1 MKLNLLSLSRA
12 LLSSDKSNEAG
23 TSGRTR
29 AVKKAKVGRS
39 GNLTARAVQTTAASG
54 SAPSA
59 PSAAARTG
67 LPDRRGE
74 TPARIAYPFSAR
86 PEGYAD
92 LEMTDFSTQAAAALK
107 PVAMQVSEESH
118 CTGHKPPADVV
129 SVDVFGAY
137 LDALPVFRQKLESAG
152 FLKSAPLSV
161 KHGILS
167 YTERRHIK
175 ENIQYKRQDREKL
188 VPLSETGRTEGA
200 KAPRLTQPT
209 GAMRAEERQLVQG
222 RNLYG
227 YAFERL
233 RGQSMA
239 LSKVLVPASRNP
251 AGLID
256 GWKMAFASEKEVKAF
271 FKREFDVT
279 PKSLSKQDEIAWMV
293 DEGVRLAGERA
304 AEARGQKFKT
314 RTEVRKFFESRF
326 QLAIDNPNAEQR
338 AALLAGLAL
347 KATPL
352 GEQVFESASRFNQT
366 VWDVGQNPKLRG
378 RPTSFVLADGTT
390 CKDASREGRAG
401 FEVSLGDGSATLK
414 FTRQPTA
421 SAFEVKLDLGEG
433 REVTQIDPQFM
444 AMVRSRFSQQVLGA
458 LFGEAKPSDFSEVGT
473 FQEIFGQVR
482 ARTEL
487 ESKLDDWLYKDL
499 KDAVRER
506 LKEAGDPVVFQGTGN
521 SYNKALYGENWGSE
535 ARSKVMEQ
543 IFKQAGEGD
552 IFAHGSCGF
561 QQEAIWMFGG
571 HMVAYQDDG
580 KTYRYS
586 DHGGDPLEVECKQT
600 YQSVKPYTDTAG
612 VYESKVAV
620 EGGDPASQGA
630 ERWVQ
635 RDVAPLT
642 LNFSSP
648 RGDEIR
654 THMLRDDAGKP
665 IIASAGLRVDSY
677 QSSLGRGSDISHSVT
692 GDRNFVPPYSAIVT
706 LKETTPPGQVLAD
719 DLGRPVLDEL
729 DGQPIRVIE
738 EVVLEAVIDGQPL
751 TLDAASAKR
760 AAIEARLRVAGA
772 VVPNSEHPDTKTTY
786 SEDVIRKLADKQLAT
801 EVTYRVAEL
810 KRWERVPLTQ
820 MAADGRHEPMMGPHG
835 ILHTYRRVTHAHPP
849 AEMLTDRVHAQIHCV
864 HSQNGLNVPYV
875 EQLLAPGTEIVGHSI
890 PREGVQADTPL
901 ASTFRP
907 AATRAFNKPFGAYQP
922 PGTLREK
929 AVIESMEGHN
939 WRTTQPHSD
948 MFKGEAVG
956 RRADGTLTQG
966 EDPMVPFEIQHE
978 VEDHLHGSR
987 AGIEGAITSGIAL
1000 RDYKNVKADL
1010 QSKLTEVRQGL
1021 DDATLASQSRQ
1032 ELYGSILSPAVPRPS
1047 TGEAPRP
1054 PVPALAGIARLRKYV
1069 PAPDLPAP
1077 SPVTAN
1083 ITPDAAPAPTREA
1096 LLALVDQ
1103 QLSQLR
1109 DGLEMA
1115 LDSNERVAR
1124 GFDMEHVIQRH
1135 FRPWPDKISTTAEF
1149 KAASGAGDIFGS
1161 GALGAE
1167 LGHSVA
1173 ATTALSAGTLLG
1185 SLMLAVAG
1193 VEGMKDAATDVRRLR
1208 QLIKPLK
1215 AHQQNLLALQ
1225 RELRAQPGDEPSP
1238 ALAESVDPSLKG
1250 VAARLRAA
1258 NRQLNDSVTGILTS
1272 GLLTTAGGV
1281 GVAGGAVTMA
1291 GAAAA
1296 SKVLGGVYGGLVMS
1310 FGAITAAQGAHR
1322 WRQLQGVP
1330 EAVERTLGKD
1340 NALRVGLV
1348 TLLEHERDARK
1359 SEIASRAVLAAT
1371 GATSLTLN
1379 VLGAAGAI
1387 PTAGA
1392 SIGLIAAGV
1401 GMGAATAAAF
1411 RPVKSRQ
1418 RGLHAIGAVERT
1430 TNLPTTFLQSHAQL
1444 NHLVNK
1450 LNNQGNIVTH
1460 FQRKIIDAHMPYSF
1474 RAHRAVS
1481 KVLPQH
1487 DRRQIA
1493 QAMLGNPQA
1502 VADESMQF
1510 MLRAS
1515 QFERHYLQENKLPAL
1530 QQEVDA
1536 LLKEFIDTPADG
1548 AAGAVAAPRRQM
1560 LAMHLK
1566 AKADTLLSESAR
1578 HSQLQ
1583 GLEERLNH
1591 FTRHLG
1597 KEFLSDPALAHDW
1610 KELQVDFIVSH
1621 DLAAEAM
1628 SRKKLKLV
1636 QARSAAAA
1644 EADGDSAAPLRQA
1657 LSENIDRRFAKVFT
1671 HAYPDKI
1678 AYERRGALELARIMF
1693 MEEAGREISAPQAEG
1708 AQESQAVELD
1718 DDADRDA
1725 FTQDRA
1731 AINAAREGWDGFTE
1745 D

>member
-1 MKLNLLSLSRA
+1 MKTHLPSFSRPR
-12 LLSSDKSNEAG
+12 SWSEKPNEARP
-23 TSGRTR
+23 SP
-29 AVKKAKVGRS
+29 
-39 GNLTARAVQTTAASG
+39 
-54 SAPSA
+54 APA
-59 PSAAARTG
+59 IARTG
-67 LPDRRGE
+67 LLSRCGE
-74 TPARIAYPFSAR
+74 TAAKIAYPFSAR

-92 LEMTDFSTQAAAALK
+92 LEVTDFATQACAALK
-107 PVAMQVSEESH
+107 PVARQITKESR

-137 LDALPVFRQKLESAG
+137 LEALPVFRKRLESTG
-152 FLKSAPLSV
+152 FLKSAPISV

-167 YTERRHIK
+167 YTESRHIK

-188 VPLSETGRTEGA
+188 MPLSETGRTEGA
-200 KAPRLTQPT
+200 KAPRLTKPT
-209 GAMRAEERQLVQG
+209 RSMRAEERQLVQG

-227 YAFERL
+227 YALERL

-256 GWKMAFASEKEVKAF
+256 GWKMAFASEKEVKTF
-271 FKREFDVT
+271 FKREFGVA
-279 PKSLSKQDEIAWMV
+279 PKNLSKQDEIAWMV
-293 DEGVRLAGERA
+293 DEGVRRAGERA
-304 AEARGQKFKT
+304 GDARGRKFKT
-314 RTEVRKFFESRF
+314 RTSVQKFFESRF
-326 QLAIDNPNAEQR
+326 QLLIDKPNAEQR
-338 AALLAGLAL
+338 AGLLAELAL

-352 GEQVFESASRFNQT
+352 GEQVLQNASRFNQT
-366 VWDVGQNPKLRG
+366 VWDVGQNPKISG

-390 CKDASREGRAG
+390 CKNTSLDGVAG

-414 FTRQPTA
+414 FVRQPTA
-421 SAFEVKLDLGEG
+421 SAFEVKLELGEG
-433 REVTQIDPQFM
+433 NEIAQTDPQFM
-444 AMVRSRFSQQVLGA
+444 TMVRSRFSQHVLGA
-458 LFGEAKPSDFSEVGT
+458 LFGDVKPTDLSHVGT

-499 KDAVRER
+499 KEAVRQR

-543 IFKQAGEGD
+543 IFKQASEGD

-561 QQEAIWMFGG
+561 QQEAVWMFGG
-571 HMVAYQDDG
+571 QMVAYQDDG

-600 YQSVKPYTDTAG
+600 YQSVKPFTDTAG
-612 VYESKVAV
+612 VHESKVAV
-620 EGGDPASQGA
+620 PGA
-630 ERWVQ
+630 EPRWVQ

-648 RGDEIR
+648 HGNEIR
-654 THMLRDDAGKP
+654 TQMLRDDTGKP

-677 QSSLGRGSDISHSVT
+677 QSSLGRTFGINHCVT
-692 GDRNFVPPYSAIVT
+692 GDGNVVPPYSAIVT

-719 DLGRPVLDEL
+719 DLGRPVVNEL
-729 DGQPIRVIE
+729 DGQPVRDVE
-738 EVVLEAVIDGQPL
+738 EVILEAVIDGQPI
-751 TLDAASAKR
+751 TLQASKAKR
-760 AAIEARLRVAGA
+760 AAIEARLRHSGGA
-772 VVPNSEHPDTKTTY
+772 FPY
-786 SEDVIRKLADKQLAT
+786 SEDVIHELADKQFLA
-801 EVTYRVAEL
+801 EITYRVAQV

-820 MAADGRHEPMMGPHG
+820 MGKDGRQEPMQGPNG
-835 ILHTYRRVTHAHPP
+835 IVHTYRQVTHQHPT
-849 AEMLTDRVHAQIHCV
+849 AEMLTDRVYAQIHCV
-864 HSQNGLNVPYV
+864 HSQNGLNVPYA

-901 ASTFRP
+901 TSTFRP
-907 AATRAFNKPFGAYQP
+907 AATRGFKKPFGAYQP

-929 AVIESMEGHN
+929 AVIESMEGRN

-956 RRADGTLTQG
+956 RRADGTRTLG
-966 EDPMVPFEIQHE
+966 EDPLVPFEIKHE
-978 VEDHLHGSR
+978 VDEHLHGSR
-987 AGIEGAITSGIAL
+987 AGIQGAITSGVAL
-1000 RDYKNVKADL
+1000 RDQKKLRADL
-1010 QSKLTEVRQGL
+1010 QDKLKDVRQSLDNVKLT
-1021 DDATLASQSRQ
+1021 SQSTQ
-1032 ELYGSILSPAVPRPS
+1032 KLYRNILSPNVPLQSTDKTPS
-1047 TGEAPRP
+1047 APTN
-1054 PVPALAGIARLRKYV
+1054 AAASAARLRKFV
-1069 PAPDLPAP
+1069 PATNVAAP
-1077 SPVTAN
+1077 SEGTGN
-1083 ITPDAAPAPTREA
+1083 IRPDAIPEPDRQA

-1103 QLSQLR
+1103 ELSRLR

-1115 LDSNERVAR
+1115 LDTSERVER
-1124 GFDMEHVIQRH
+1124 GFDMEYVIQRH
-1135 FRPWPDKISTTAEF
+1135 FRSWPDKITTTAEV
-1149 KAASGAGDIFGS
+1149 KAASGLGSIFGA
-1161 GALGAE
+1161 GAQGAALGQAT
-1167 LGHSVA
+1167 A
-1173 ATTALSAGTLLG
+1173 AATALSTGSLLGTL
-1185 SLMLAVAG
+1185 MLTVAG
-1193 VEGMKDAATDVRRLR
+1193 IEGMKDAATDVRRLR

-1215 AHQQNLLALQ
+1215 AHQQNLLALR
-1225 RELRAQPGDEPSP
+1225 RELQGQPGDRPSP
-1238 ALAESVDPSLKG
+1238 ALAGSVEPSLQG
-1250 VAARLRAA
+1250 VQARLHAA
-1258 NRQLNDSVTGILTS
+1258 NRQLTDSVTGILNS
-1272 GLLTTAGGV
+1272 GLLTIAGGT
-1281 GVAGGAVTMA
+1281 GIAGGAAAMA
-1291 GAAAA
+1291 GATAA
-1296 SKVLGGVYGGLVMS
+1296 SKVLGGVSGGLVMS

-1322 WRQLQGVP
+1322 WMQLQGVP

-1340 NALRVGLV
+1340 NALRVGLI

-1359 SEIASRAVLAAT
+1359 SEIASRTVLAAT

-1379 VLGAAGAI
+1379 VMGAAGAI

-1430 TNLPTTFLQSHAQL
+1430 TNLPVTFLQSPSHL

-1474 RAHRAVS
+1474 RAHRTLNKFV
-1481 KVLPQH
+1481 PHH

-1493 QAMLGNPQA
+1493 QTMVRNPQA

-1510 MLRAS
+1510 MLRAT

-1530 QQEVDA
+1530 QKEVDT
-1536 LLKEFIDTPADG
+1536 LLKEYIDTPVNG
-1548 AAGAVAAPRRQM
+1548 VAGASAAASRRQM

-1566 AKADTLLSESAR
+1566 AKADTLLTESAR

-1591 FTRHLG
+1591 FTGNLG

-1610 KELQVDFIVSH
+1610 KDLQVDFILSH

-1628 SRKKLKLV
+1628 SRKKFKLV
-1636 QARSAAAA
+1636 QERTAAAA
-1644 EADGDSAAPLRQA
+1644 QADGDSQAPARQA
-1657 LSENIDRRFAKVFT
+1657 LRENIDRRFAVVFT

-1693 MEEAGREISAPQAEG
+1693 MGDAGREKSAVV
-1708 AQESQAVELD
+1708 S
-1718 DDADRDA
+1718 
-1725 FTQDRA
+1725 
-1731 AINAAREGWDGFTE
+1731 
-1745 D
+1745 